1 MKLQPHDWMDVNKE
15 KSSRV
20 WCRAGLSV
28 PSEAGSFSVHFSV
41 YRSLTLLKDTGG
53 RIPKSGK
60 AKHRN
65 GMWGLGNWRSG
76 DGEGQGKRDD
86 VYICIV
92 APLKVHQ
99 TRVPV
104 CHVTMNIR
112 MTINGL
118 FWYGQKISLNASQ
131 AMQEATFYLWL
142 VGECHTQ
149 RQWYLWKS
157 VSST

>member
-41 YRSLTLLKDTGG
+41 YRSLTPLKDTGG

-65 GMWGLGNWRSG
+65 GIGGWETGGVGMEKAKVREMMGFCMFKETERQVWTQKVIRDFCHFLKIIFCIISI
-76 DGEGQGKRDD
+76 KRIWMS
-86 VYICIV
+86 YIFNLQFLEYISV
-92 APLKVHQ
+92 L
-99 TRVPV
+99 
-104 CHVTMNIR
+104 
-112 MTINGL
+112 
-118 FWYGQKISLNASQ
+118 QKSILS
-131 AMQEATFYLWL
+131 
-142 VGECHTQ
+142 
-149 RQWYLWKS
+149 
-157 VSST
+157 